1 MPLVKVKRFSQVT
14 IPTEIRQKAH
24 ISEGDIVDVEYEDN
38 RIVITP
44 KRVTDKSVDWAK
56 RFDEALS
63 HVRAAAKKA
72 GITEKDVETAVRAA
86 RKRTAH

>member
-24 ISEGDIVDVEYEDN
+24 IEEGDIVDVEYEDN
-38 RIVITP
+38 RIVMTP

-63 HVRAAAKKA
+63 HVRVAAKKA
-72 GITEKDVETAVRAA
+72 GITEKDVEVAVRAA
-86 RKRTAH
+86 RKRTAR

>member
-14 IPTEIRQKAH
+14 IPTEIRRKAH
-24 ISEGDIVDVEYEDN
+24 IEEGDLVDVEYEDN
-38 RIVITP
+38 RIVIIP

-63 HVRAAAKKA
+63 RVRTAAKKA
-72 GITEKDVETAVRAA
+72 GITGKGVEAAVKAV
-86 RKRTAH
+86 RKRTAP

>member
-24 ISEGDIVDVEYEDN
+24 IEEGDIVDMEYEDN
-38 RIVITP
+38 RIVMTP

-56 RFDEALS
+56 KFDEALS
-63 HVRAAAKKA
+63 HVRTAAKNA
-72 GITEKDVETAVRAA
+72 GITEKDVEVAVRAA
-86 RKRTAH
+86 RKRTAR